1 MKMIIAESK
10 MNRIVTKWLNNNYGD
25 LRKYNA
31 KGSYMY
37 THYKDDDGLTIF
49 TYNRSSDVVTI
60 INPDLENELK
70 TMFGLDGYGLN
81 NIFIPW
87 LKESY
92 KLKVPLVKFQETTYH
107 CNECGR
113 YHTTKYHI
121 ED

>member
-1 MKMIIAESK
+1 MIITESK
-10 MNRIVTKWLNNNYGD
+10 MNSIVTKWLDKYYGK
-25 LRKYNA
+25 LKKYSA

-37 THYKDDDGLTIF
+37 THYKDDDELTIF
-49 TYNRSSDVVTI
+49 RYNRSTGLVTI
-60 INPDLENELK
+60 INPDLEENLK
-70 TMFGLDGYGLN
+70 SMFGLDSHDLN

-87 LKESY
+87 LKERY
-92 KLKVPLVKFQETTYH
+92 KIEVPLVKFQETTYH

>member
-1 MKMIIAESK
+1 MKMIITESK
-10 MNRIVTKWLNNNYGD
+10 MNSIVTKWLDKYYGK
-25 LRKYNA
+25 LRKYSA

-37 THYKDDDGLTIF
+37 THYKDDDELTIF
-49 TYNRSSDVVTI
+49 RYNRSTGLVTI
-60 INPDLENELK
+60 INPDLEENLK
-70 TMFGLDGYGLN
+70 SMFGLDSHDLN

-87 LKESY
+87 LKERY
-92 KLKVPLVKFQETTYH
+92 KIEVPLVKFQETTYH